1 MFVQKIDDETTTE
14 SGADDVDETTTE
26 QAELESDTT
35 VDTNTDGLD
44 DDGNAGQT
52 EAGASDDDNENS
64 SETGTFSRTYV
75 EKLRRENAGY
85 RERANQ
91 VYALAARLHTAL
103 VAATGRMADPTDLP
117 FDSAHLDDEQAL
129 TDAIDDLL
137 ARKPHLAN
145 RRPFGDVGQGQQGK
159 TSEPVNLADMLR
171 SRA

>member
-14 SGADDVDETTTE
+14 SGADDVDETTE
-26 QAELESDTT
+26 QAELESDATT
-35 VDTNTDGLD
+35 DTNTDGLD
-44 DDGNAGQT
+44 DDENAGQT
-52 EAGASDDDNENS
+52 EAGDSDDDNENS

-91 VYALAARLHTAL
+91 ADALAARLHTAL

-117 FDSAHLDDEQAL
+117 FDTAHLDDEQAL
-129 TDAIDDLL
+129 IGAIDELL

-159 TSEPVNLADMLR
+159 TSEPVNLADLLR

>member
-1 MFVQKIDDETTTE
+1 MFVQKIDDEATAE
-14 SGADDVDETTTE
+14 PRADDVDETTE
-26 QAELESDTT
+26 QAELEPDAT
-35 VDTNTDGLD
+35 VDADPNGLD
-44 DDGNAGQT
+44 DDENAGQT
-52 EAGASDDDNENS
+52 EAGVSDEDDESN
-64 SETGTFSRTYV
+64 SETKTFSRSYV

-91 VYALAARLHTAL
+91 ADALAARLHTAL

-117 FDSAHLDDEQAL
+117 FDAEHLEDEQAL

-137 ARKPHLAN
+137 ARKPHLAT

-159 TSEPVNLADMLR
+159 SSEPVSLADLLR